1 VEWIRLQT
9 EGSGRDKGLKERKE
23 GRKKLKNHE
32 EKWNQKF
39 EGHCGK

>member
-23 GRKKLKNHE
+23 GRKN
-32 EKWNQKF
+32 EKPRRKV
-39 EGHCGK
+39 EPKI